1 MSGSSKLVPP
11 RVAYERH
18 ELDASQRLVLARDP
32 GESLVIVGAAGT
44 GKTTC
49 LVELVAQRVESAG
62 LSTDQIVV
70 LTPQR
75 LAANRL
81 REALAYR
88 LRRATQG
95 PLARTPMSLAL
106 ECATEAALVRGDV
119 TPRLLT
125 GAEQDR
131 IIAHL
136 LDGEALENEATVGW
150 PESLS
155 AEVRASRV
163 FRNELRDV
171 IDRCIDQGLTADDLA
186 RLGAQH
192 AVPEWQAAAAFWS
205 GVLTDV
211 LDSLRFGFGDAA
223 EVMRQATVAVATGA
237 ALDSCRLIVVDDAQ
251 ELTYGT
257 VALLRACAS
266 RGITVIVA
274 GNPDE
279 TATAFRGAVPHVL
292 GRFGEVIGCSVE
304 TLYLSQVHRHGKK
317 IREVVDAID
326 ARIGAAELGTQRR
339 TTVDAQVDDGQVIVI
354 ERSQR
359 SSELSAVARVLRHA
373 HVRDGVP
380 WHRMAVVV
388 RQGALVESVARQLAI
403 HEVATRTLVSDNAL
417 RDQPLVRDF
426 LAALAIGRPDH
437 PLTIDEAERFLFS
450 EITGMSSV
458 DIRRLRLALRQHELL
473 TGGQRTGPEL
483 IRDALLNPAEFDLID
498 AVPAR
503 SAARAAR
510 VLARVR
516 DEQRAGATIEE
527 LLWSLWDASVLPR
540 DLTAAS
546 EGSGLIAEEAHRKL
560 DTVLALFASARR
572 FVERESQRTAQ
583 DFIDDLLR
591 TDVPEDTLAPSS
603 SADAVVVCTP
613 PTVIGAEYDVVAV
626 VAVQE
631 GVWPHLRLRGRLLH
645 AGRLDD
651 LIGLGAHPVASN
663 DARREILHGE
673 LRMFSLACSRAR
685 RTLVVSATNS
695 ADVTSSPFLS
705 LVRPPVSPSDA
716 AATTSAIGE
725 RGDDE
730 GDDYPLTLSAM
741 TGRLRREL
749 TQQFSGLPASSAP
762 APRDRAEEISGA
774 LARLAEAG
782 VPGAHPDDWYG
793 LKGFSDTRHL
803 NDEHDRAQGTYV
815 HVSPSRLE
823 AWQRNQ
829 LGWFI
834 DTTVGGDQ
842 TVATGLGTL
851 VHKVFEDVGNQIL
864 TDLSA
869 ESLWSAVD
877 QRWHELSFEAEW
889 LNERERTR
897 ARAMIE
903 NLSSYL
909 VGLQRRNIEVAG
921 VECAFE
927 FEVGVGRLVGRIDRV
942 HVNPDGSATIVDL
955 KTGKTAMSS
964 DDIGE
969 NVQLACYQLAL
980 VRDEIRQPVVTADG
994 QTRVPGMPVAEGAA
1008 SGGAGILMVD
1018 PQVAKRGPGREV
1030 VEVLQ
1035 EPIERGGARQ
1045 ANIEDDIASA
1055 ADGMAGTSFKAVI
1068 FTREE
1073 RGEYDS
1079 TYAKRIHTVQAVCE

>member
-1 MSGSSKLVPP
+1 
-11 RVAYERH
+11 
-18 ELDASQRLVLARDP
+18 
-32 GESLVIVGAAGT
+32 
-44 GKTTC
+44 
-49 LVELVAQRVESAG
+49 
-62 LSTDQIVV
+62 
-70 LTPQR
+70 
-75 LAANRL
+75 
-81 REALAYR
+81 
-88 LRRATQG
+88 
-95 PLARTPMSLAL
+95 MSLAL
-106 ECATEAALVRGDV
+106 ECATEAALARGDV

-131 IIAHL
+131 IIANL
-136 LDGEALENEATVGW
+136 LEGEALENGATVDW

-155 AEVRASRV
+155 SDVRASRV

-171 IDRCIDQGLTADDLA
+171 IDRCIDHGLTAADLS

-192 AVPEWQAAAAFWS
+192 AMPEWQAVAAFWS

-223 EVMRQATVAVATGA
+223 ELMRQATVAVATGA

-251 ELTYGT
+251 ELTQGT
-257 VALLRACAS
+257 AALLRACAS
-266 RGITVIVA
+266 RGIPVIVA

-279 TATAFRGAVPHVL
+279 TATSFRGAVPQVL
-292 GRFGEVIGCSVE
+292 GRFGAIIGCPVE
-304 TLYLSQVHRHGKK
+304 TLYLSEVHRHGEK
-317 IREVVDAID
+317 IRDVVNAID

-339 TTVDAQVDDGQVIVI
+339 ATVDQHVDEGQVIVI

-359 SSELSAVARVLRHA
+359 SSELSSVARVLRHA

-380 WHRMAVVV
+380 WHRMAVIV
-388 RQGALVESVARQLAI
+388 RQGTLVESVARQLAI
-403 HEVATRTLVSDNAL
+403 HEVATRTLVSDTAL

-426 LAALAIGRPDH
+426 LDALAMGRPDH
-437 PLTIDEAERFLFS
+437 ELTIDEAERFLSS

-483 IRDALLNPAEFDLID
+483 VRDGLLNPPELDIID

-503 SAARAAR
+503 LAARAAR

-527 LLWSLWDASVLPR
+527 LLWNLWDGSVLPR
-540 DLTAAS
+540 ELTSAS
-546 EGSGLIAEEAHRKL
+546 EGTGLIAEEAHRKL

-572 FVERESQRTAQ
+572 FVERESYRTAQ

-603 SADAVVVCTP
+603 SAEAVLVCTP
-613 PTVIGAEYDVVAV
+613 PSVIGAEYDVVAV

-631 GVWPHLRLRGRLLH
+631 GVWPNLRLRGQLLH
-645 AGRLDD
+645 AGRLNE
-651 LIGLGAHPVASN
+651 LIGLGADPVASN
-663 DARREILHGE
+663 DARRELLNDE
-673 LRMFSLACSRAR
+673 LRKFSLPCSRAR

-695 ADVTSSPFLS
+695 ADVVSSPFLA
-705 LVRPPVSPSDA
+705 LVRPPTAQLGTAQSDATHPEA
-716 AATTSAIGE
+716 AATSAVSVE
-725 RGDDE
+725 GDDI
-730 GDDYPLTLSAM
+730 DDYPLTLSAM

-749 TQQFSGLPASSAP
+749 THQFSGLPATSAP
-762 APRDRAEEISGA
+762 VDRDRAEELSGA
-774 LARLAEAG
+774 LARLALAG

-793 LKGFSDTRHL
+793 LKGFSDSRNL

-851 VHKVFEDVGNQIL
+851 VHKVFEDVGNQVL

-877 QRWHELSFEAEW
+877 ARWHELSFEAAW

-897 ARAMIE
+897 T
-903 NLSSYL
+903 
-909 VGLQRRNIEVAG
+909 
-921 VECAFE
+921 
-927 FEVGVGRLVGRIDRV
+927 
-942 HVNPDGSATIVDL
+942 NPNKL
-955 KTGKTAMSS
+955 K
-964 DDIGE
+964 
-969 NVQLACYQLAL
+969 
-980 VRDEIRQPVVTADG
+980 
-994 QTRVPGMPVAEGAA
+994 
-1008 SGGAGILMVD
+1008 
-1018 PQVAKRGPGREV
+1018 
-1030 VEVLQ
+1030 
-1035 EPIERGGARQ
+1035 
-1045 ANIEDDIASA
+1045 
-1055 ADGMAGTSFKAVI
+1055 
-1068 FTREE
+1068 
-1073 RGEYDS
+1073 
-1079 TYAKRIHTVQAVCE
+1079 